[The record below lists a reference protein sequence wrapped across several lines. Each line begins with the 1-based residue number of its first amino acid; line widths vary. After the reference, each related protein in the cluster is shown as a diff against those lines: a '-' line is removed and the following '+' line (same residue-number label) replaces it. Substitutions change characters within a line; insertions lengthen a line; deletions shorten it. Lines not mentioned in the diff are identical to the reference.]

1 MKRRLKIA
9 ALALGLLVLVVLSFL
24 AWVINT
30 EAGLRFAVARLPEK
44 LGKVTLKIEEVHG
57 TITGGFGARMVDVDQ
72 ELTHVRVEGGKARV
86 NFWPLLVGRIS
97 VRRAEADLVL
107 VEVKRRPKDRPKTPP
122 KFMPRFLS
130 ISAER
135 AATPLLVIIAPNG
148 RRVEFNDVSGAGIVG
163 HKVIRVFEGN
173 IIYGFL
179 HSRAIGELQ
188 RRGSDEAERRNHHAH
203 DHRRPAGVARR
214 PDFRRRPRQ
223 TTLGRKVAGAVPRR
237 PARRAARALQQFP
250 LDRQVRGAQLR
261 PARLRCG

>member
-97 VRRAEADLVL
+97 VRARGGGCRAGRSEA
-107 VEVKRRPKDRPKTPP
+107 R
-122 KFMPRFLS
+122 
-130 ISAER
+130 
-135 AATPLLVIIAPNG
+135 G
-148 RRVEFNDVSGAGIVG
+148 RRTG
-163 HKVIRVFEGN
+163 R
-173 IIYGFL
+173 
-179 HSRAIGELQ
+179 
-188 RRGSDEAERRNHHAH
+188 
-203 DHRRPAGVARR
+203 
-214 PDFRRRPRQ
+214 RRRPNSC
-223 TTLGRKVAGAVPRR
+223 
-237 PARRAARALQQFP
+237 RAS
-250 LDRQVRGAQLR
+250 
-261 PARLRCG
+261 